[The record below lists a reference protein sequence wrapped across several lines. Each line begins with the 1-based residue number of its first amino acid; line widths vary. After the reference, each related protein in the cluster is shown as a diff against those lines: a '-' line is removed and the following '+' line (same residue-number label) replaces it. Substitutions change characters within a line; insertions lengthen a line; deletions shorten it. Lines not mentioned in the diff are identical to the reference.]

1 MGSWGF
7 KCAGKRAGHG
17 GKSDLGPMGLYS
29 KAWNV
34 MQLGQGLHPIGILD
48 PKVGVWLSLC
58 MGRQDAK
65 GITQSWDALEV
76 GDGLCRCCQLW
87 WGGMGGVCR
96 PLVQNGVE
104 MCGDGGRAMENEG
117 EGAAG
122 PGQQLTVGGVLNVVI
137 QFAVAPDFSKE
148 EGDGGDTDPGQGA
161 QRVDD
166 FPLHLVLWGGRGGA
180 GSGVSIGGSSMK

>member
-1 MGSWGF
+1 
-7 KCAGKRAGHG
+7 
-17 GKSDLGPMGLYS
+17 
-29 KAWNV
+29 
-34 MQLGQGLHPIGILD
+34 
-48 PKVGVWLSLC
+48 
-58 MGRQDAK
+58 
-65 GITQSWDALEV
+65 
-76 GDGLCRCCQLW
+76 
-87 WGGMGGVCR
+87 
-96 PLVQNGVE
+96 
-104 MCGDGGRAMENEG
+104 MENEG

-180 GSGVSIGGSSMK
+180 GSGVSIVGSSMK